1 MMLRTLKCDLSRSL
15 ANRGFVCAIIV
26 TAVLC
31 FSTEVYSDH
40 LNGKTYSVFEA
51 IFTLDRDFM
60 SSQIDFNPAI
70 IARKALS
77 GYSAM
82 ALPVTAA
89 FPFVFAFI
97 SERNSGNMRL
107 VISRM
112 GRLKYYLSKFISAIF
127 CGGLCT
133 MLGVI
138 FFVIL
143 LYILFPNTQS
153 PQIIAEYLPNGVYI
167 TIAKKALSAFVYG
180 AASVLP
186 AFFLCSFCS
195 NLYIILC
202 VPFLL
207 KFITETLL
215 SDIQTNAVA
224 AGEYDVFD
232 RTLPFTPSSASALF
246 EIEVNVIFV
255 KIIAV
260 NMLFAAAIFVGFAVI
275 MEKRADKGC

>member
-1 MMLRTLKCDLSRSL
+1 MLRTLKCDFARSIVS
-15 ANRGFVCAIIV
+15 RGFICAIIV

-51 IFTLDRDFM
+51 MFTLDRDFM
-60 SSQIDFNPAI
+60 SRQVNFNPAI

-107 VISRM
+107 VISRT
-112 GRLKYYLSKFISAIF
+112 GRLKYYLSKFISSIF

-138 FFVIL
+138 LFTIL
-143 LYILFPNTQS
+143 VFIIFPNAQS
-153 PQIIAEYLPNGVYI
+153 PETIAEFLPNEVFI
-167 TIAKKALSAFVYG
+167 TIVKKAISAFVYG
-180 AASVLP
+180 AASALP
-186 AFFLCSFCS
+186 AFFLCAFCS

-207 KFITETLL
+207 KFISETLL
-215 SDIQTNAVA
+215 SDIQTNAA
-224 AGEYDVFD
+224 TAGEYDIFD
-232 RTLPFTPSSASALF
+232 RTLPFAPSSASLLF
-246 EIEVNVIFV
+246 EIEVNSIFV
-255 KIIAV
+255 KIIVVNVLFTAAV
-260 NMLFAAAIFVGFAVI
+260 FVGFAVI